1 MKLEQELWEA
11 LREESRDWT
20 ASAELKDRI
29 LNHQSL
35 RPEGRR
41 MKKWIAAG
49 ILAAVLLVPTGAYA
63 GYHYLADSVYGSQ
76 ERLEQFGG
84 TQQQYDHLE
93 AKLQAAEQSF
103 EPQEFAKLTALL
115 KKLGDYNLKMAD
127 DKGALHPERLSPEDQ
142 EAYNKLNAELEP
154 YFEKL
159 NAEGTGN
166 GSVKETGQQVDS
178 AAFWKKALVHG
189 EQNLSS
195 QDFAKVK
202 RIIGEIQKIEVKPD
216 GSAQAFTAQEA
227 EHLKELIR
235 QLEPYQ
241 NQLGIMLKPTS

>member
-1 MKLEQELWEA
+1 MKLEQELREA
-11 LREESRDWT
+11 LREESRGWT
-20 ASAELKDRI
+20 APAELKDRI
-29 LNHQSL
+29 LNHKSL
-35 RPEGRR
+35 KPEGRR

-76 ERLEQFGG
+76 ERIEQIGG

-93 AKLQAAEQSF
+93 EKLQAAKQSL
-103 EPQEFAKLTALL
+103 EPQEFAKLMGML
-115 KKLGDYNLKMAD
+115 KQLGDYNLKIAD
-127 DKGALHPERLSPEDQ
+127 DTGVLHPERLSPGDQ
-142 EAYNKLNAELEP
+142 EAYKKLNAGLEP

-159 NAEGTGN
+159 NKEG
-166 GSVKETGQQVDS
+166 SAKEIGQQVNN
-178 AAFWKKALVHG
+178 AWKDVLVRG

-202 RIIGEIQKIEVKPD
+202 GIISGIQKLQTQAARPD
-216 GSAQAFTAQEA
+216 GTDRAFTKEETEQ
-227 EHLKELIR
+227 LKELVR

-241 NQLGIMLKPTS
+241 EKLGIMLKPAK